1 MSVAPGPTVGITIG
15 TANFP
20 TLTAQPFGYEEADT
34 RAGLTARKWAITGLL
49 KPSEWLTL
57 LAVYDAWR
65 DLRILDAPTR
75 TSGVVG
81 ETINLSGKGAGS
93 TTWTNIPCWFTNAP
107 QGEQNG
113 RYLSVSVELVDAA
126 QALAVVLRQKELE
139 VEDEDLPDLGS
150 VTLTR
155 TSGVSPVI
163 KLTKPMLTRRDGPDV
178 ALTAGG
184 VSYITGPL
192 VAHKLRDIEGYLTTG
207 TFDDV
212 LAWYDTTIST
222 IPVKDTYF
230 PVSAP
235 TATAEVIITG
245 GVKAT
250 RFTVQVAAVEIL

>member
-1 MSVAPGPTVGITIG
+1 
-15 TANFP
+15 
-20 TLTAQPFGYEEADT
+20 
-34 RAGLTARKWAITGLL
+34 
-49 KPSEWLTL
+49 
-57 LAVYDAWR
+57 
-65 DLRILDAPTR
+65 
-75 TSGVVG
+75 
-81 ETINLSGKGAGS
+81 
-93 TTWTNIPCWFTNAP
+93 
-107 QGEQNG
+107 
-113 RYLSVSVELVDAA
+113 
-126 QALAVVLRQKELE
+126 
-139 VEDEDLPDLGS
+139 
-150 VTLTR
+150 
-155 TSGVSPVI
+155 
-163 KLTKPMLTRRDGPDV
+163 MLTRRDGPDV